1 MPVCAK
7 LARYAGVSLPC
18 SRLRRKAAALDGTLL
33 AHGPSGTARDARLTQ
48 PGPAGRLRL
57 LRQLC
62 LLSIFALAGC
72 GSQTIGQHFELNQ
85 VTAYWSDGYL
95 NATLHQTLTLSRE
108 AREALVH
115 GVPLTVK
122 TELIIR
128 NTGDGIRREKN
139 LESYEIRYL
148 PLSEH
153 YQLTAADAREVRTFR
168 RLRHL
173 LADLSI
179 VSLTFSTGV
188 LPAGEYEL
196 LVRTRLD
203 QQKIPPPMRL
213 PVLFSSEWRHD
224 SDWSAWPLYIRPQ
237 V

>member
-1 MPVCAK
+1 MPACAK
-7 LARYAGVSLPC
+7 KAKVLPQLAVLGML
-18 SRLRRKAAALDGTLL
+18 AL
-33 AHGPSGTARDARLTQ
+33 S
-48 PGPAGRLRL
+48 
-57 LRQLC
+57 
-62 LLSIFALAGC
+62 SC
-72 GSQTIGQHFELNQ
+72 GSQSVGNHFELNH
-85 VTAYWSDGYL
+85 VAANWSDGYL

-115 GVPLTVK
+115 GVALTVQ

-128 NTGDGIRREKN
+128 NAGDGTRRGKN

-153 YQLTAADAREVRTFR
+153 YQLTPANAGEVKTFR

-179 VSLTFSTGV
+179 VSLTFPLAGLT
-188 LPAGEYEL
+188 AGEYEL
-196 LVRTRLD
+196 LVRTHLD
-203 QQKIPPPMRL
+203 QRKIPPPMRL
-213 PVLFSSEWRHD
+213 PVLFSSKWRHD

-237 V
+237 A

>member
-7 LARYAGVSLPC
+7 L
-18 SRLRRKAAALDGTLL
+18 LD
-33 AHGPSGTARDARLTQ
+33 S
-48 PGPAGRLRL
+48 
-57 LRQLC
+57 LRQLF
-62 LLSIFALAGC
+62 LLGIVSLAGC
-72 GSQTIGQHFELNQ
+72 GSQTAGNHFELNQ
-85 VTAYWSDGYL
+85 VAANWSDGYL

-115 GVPLTVK
+115 GVPLTLQ

-128 NTGDGIRREKN
+128 NTGDGTRQEMNI
-139 LESYEIRYL
+139 ESYEIRYL

-153 YQLTAADAREVRTFR
+153 YQLTAAGADEVRTFR

-179 VSLTFSTGV
+179 VSLSFTTGV
-188 LPAGEYEL
+188 LPAGDYEL

-203 QQKIPPPMRL
+203 QRKIPPPMRL

-224 SDWSAWPLYIRPQ
+224 SDWSAWPIHVRPR

>member
-1 MPVCAK
+1 MPACAK
-7 LARYAGVSLPC
+7 KAKFLPQLVVLCMLAM
-18 SRLRRKAAALDGTLL
+18 T
-33 AHGPSGTARDARLTQ
+33 
-48 PGPAGRLRL
+48 
-57 LRQLC
+57 
-62 LLSIFALAGC
+62 GC
-72 GSQTIGQHFELNQ
+72 GSQAVGNHFELNQ
-85 VTAYWSDGYL
+85 VAANWSDGYL

-115 GVPLTVK
+115 GVPLTVQ

-128 NTGDGIRREKN
+128 NAGDGTRRKRN

-153 YQLTAADAREVRTFR
+153 YQLTPANAGEVKTFR

-179 VSLTFSTGV
+179 VSLTFPAGG
-188 LPAGEYEL
+188 LAAGEYEL
-196 LVRTRLD
+196 LVRTHLD
-203 QQKIPPPMRL
+203 QRKIPPSMRL

-237 V
+237 A